1 MAKGEPP
8 TFRRSGGTFVND
20 AEVSSQAAS
29 IGRAT
34 GLDTPLGPLGAD
46 ELGAAVFALGITTT
60 PPAESCVAGAEP
72 RGGASLTMATSFA
85 VWFAL
90 EQPARANVRS
100 ANPAAVATARTI
112 GGPCEITPTSSTL
125 RQRSERAN
133 LPVARVEHDVEPRS
147 RSYST
152 AVSHRLVSR

>member
-1 MAKGEPP
+1 MAKGAPP

-72 RGGASLTMATSFA
+72 LGGASLTMATSSA

-90 EQPARANVRS
+90 EQPARASVSS
-100 ANPAAVATARTI
+100 ANPAFCAATRVM

-125 RQRSERAN
+125 RQEAIQRQSATREVIATRKTSRQLAEQER
-133 LPVARVEHDVEPRS
+133 
-147 RSYST
+147 
-152 AVSHRLVSR
+152 